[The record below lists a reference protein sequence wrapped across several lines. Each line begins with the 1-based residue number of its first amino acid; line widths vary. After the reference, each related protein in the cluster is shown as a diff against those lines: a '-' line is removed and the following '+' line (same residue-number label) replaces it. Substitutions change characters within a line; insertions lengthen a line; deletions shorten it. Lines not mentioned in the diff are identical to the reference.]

1 MTEFRQKEFIA
12 PLVLAGNV
20 AMGALT
26 AGQMVQAHKQGKEQE
41 AQSEAMQE
49 KLDEQNRALERIARR
64 AEKNPELATKAG
76 EVIQER
82 GFSARRKLFGATMN
96 NAVGF
101 AKDLGKA
108 VWKRKEAI
116 TSGTLMAGAGA
127 VTGYAANKYIQKDM
141 EKQQQQQQRAYAMV
155 SGKAVLG
162 SAKEF
167 IKNHKGGLMMGGAMG
182 AMPLLT
188 YQAQKA
194 QQSGQIEQTAQPQQR
209 AYAGVGGFVNNMR
222 QGLWRM
228 KAGQGG
234 LGRFYKKPLETTL
247 SGVSSLAG
255 GGGKKAVNKF
265 ANELAGSSNPWSQK
279 TGQFLKNNPKTALAG
294 SAVVGGTVLSTSW
307 DLGEKGVKKGFKAID
322 KNAYAYEDSQN
333 QQIQ

>member
-12 PLVLAGNV
+12 PLVLGNV

-26 AGQMVQAHKQGKEQE
+26 AGQIVQSHKQGKEQE

-49 KLDEQNRALERIARR
+49 KLDEQNRVLERIAKR
-64 AEKNPELATKAG
+64 AEKNPGLAIQAG
-76 EVIQER
+76 KVIQER
-82 GFSARRKLFGATMN
+82 GFSARRRLFGTTMT
-96 NAVGF
+96 NAIGF

-108 VWKRKEAI
+108 AWKRKDAVI
-116 TSGTLMAGAGA
+116 SGTVMAGTGA

-141 EKQQQQQQRAYAMV
+141 EKQQQQQQQRAYAMI
-155 SGKAVLG
+155 SGKAILG
-162 SAKEF
+162 SAKNL
-167 IKNHKGGLMMGGAMG
+167 IKNHKGGMIMGGTMG
-182 AMPLLT
+182 AMPVLT

-194 QQSGQIEQTAQPQQR
+194 QQAGQVEQSSQPQQR
-209 AYAGVGGFVNNMR
+209 TYAGVGGLLKTAR
-222 QGLWRM
+222 QELWKI

-234 LGRFYKKPLETTL
+234 FGRFYKKPMESAL

-255 GGGKKAVNKF
+255 GGGSRGVNKF

-279 TGQFLKNNPKTALAG
+279 TGQFLKNHQKTALAG
-294 SAVVGGTVLSTSW
+294 SAAVGGTVMSTSW